1 MENSRIGEFDF
12 LCHEQVICH
21 TALSNNIVYE
31 FPKEKS
37 AKFLECQFVTA
48 SLPIKMPDI
57 RAEISSF
64 SKQSENVLLLLL
76 RENEDIKSMLKGE

>member
-1 MENSRIGEFDF
+1 MDA
-12 LCHEQVICH
+12 Q
-21 TALSNNIVYE
+21 
-31 FPKEKS
+31 KKS
-37 AKFLECQFVTA
+37 QPSFWECQFVTE
-48 SLPIKMPDI
+48 SLLIKMPDI

>member
-1 MENSRIGEFDF
+1 MYKRKGLLVFR
-12 LCHEQVICH
+12 L
-21 TALSNNIVYE
+21 LSNNIIYGY
-31 FPKEKS
+31 PKEKS
-37 AKFLECQFVTA
+37 AKFWECQFVTA
-48 SLPIKMPDI
+48 SSPIKMPDI

>member
-1 MENSRIGEFDF
+1 MFVHLAIRHS
-12 LCHEQVICH
+12 LP
-21 TALSNNIVYE
+21 NNIVYGY
-31 FPKEKS
+31 PKEKS